1 MWYPTLVEARDGTP
15 REDSMARA
23 RSLTEFQS
31 AFPDEASCAAFLFE
45 RRWPDGFVCPACGN
59 ARAAA
64 LRSRAYTYECSG
76 WLQSPLL
83 PACVV
88 RKTARPDGAPRAVEL
103 LGYRWPGQS
112 PKGGGDG

>member
-1 MWYPTLVEARDGTP
+1 
-15 REDSMARA
+15 MARA

-64 LRSRAYTYECSG
+64 LRSRAYTYECYGCGRQTSITAG
-76 WLQSPLL
+76 TAMHRTRSVDG
-83 PACVV
+83 VV
-88 RKTARPDGAPRAVEL
+88 LGRAFDVDTFKRHVGAAA
-103 LGYRWPGQS
+103 
-112 PKGGGDG
+112 

>member
-1 MWYPTLVEARDGTP
+1 
-15 REDSMARA
+15 MAKA

-64 LRSRAYTYECSG
+64 LRSRAYTYECYRLRPPDFDHGGHSDAPHKASVDG
-76 WLQSPLL
+76 
-83 PACVV
+83 VV
-88 RKTARPDGAPRAVEL
+88 LGRAFDVDTFKRHVGAAA
-103 LGYRWPGQS
+103 
-112 PKGGGDG
+112 